1 METEIEEVL
10 EEIDLTTLE
19 PVDVKYTITSPP
31 PEGRCNALS
40 FTCRNEDCPHT
51 WEVEDRE
58 TTHCPICKSSRARC
72 GNYPRKGRN
81 RCGFHGGATLSGIQ
95 HPNFKGR
102 SLSTNLPTRLTQ
114 LAHLTNRDNRKEFLG
129 YMDDIE
135 MLDIRKLDL
144 YQRLDN
150 NDSKKTWND
159 LNKAMSRY
167 RKYQNEFQSGKTSSG
182 RKMLSEINKIE
193 SLIVRG
199 GKDYLIWQEIGTVM
213 EQGRKLR
220 ESQIK
225 KDEAEQN
232 VITKDQAREI
242 IASFLSI
249 IKTRVK
255 DETLRASMLND
266 ITQMIAVTK

>member
-1 METEIEEVL
+1 MDESTKHTEEE
-10 EEIDLTTLE
+10 LE
-19 PVDVKYTITSPP
+19 PYPVKYHFDNPP
-31 PEGRCNALS
+31 PEDRCGAMA
-40 FTCRNEDCPHT
+40 FECRHPDCDFRFPDG
-51 WEVEDRE
+51 DRE
-58 TTHCPICKSSRARC
+58 SNICPNCGTLRGLC
-72 GNYPRKGRN
+72 GNFPNKSTNTSN
-81 RCGFHGGATLSGIQ
+81 RCRFHGGGTGMGIQ
-95 HPNFKGR
+95 NPNFKGR
-102 SLSTNLPTRLTQ
+102 SLSRNLPTRLTQ

-159 LNKAMSRY
+159 LNKSMSRY

-182 RKMLSEINKIE
+182 RKMLSEVNEIE

-255 DETLRASMLND
+255 DETLRASMIND